1 VAGSFLKKY
10 FRRVTRVFSLGV
22 GRKVTSEIIN
32 TGQITPHRLY
42 ALVRLVPRL
51 KAPRKQT
58 IINML
63 QPSILVENQSSAESV
78 YDAARDYGLIREQPD
93 EAVVLNVEQE
103 HIQSIDSFRRY
114 MQHALLGVKEEH
126 IPNYLFNLYSAWY
139 ATQDEQVLLFSG
151 SDYDVKFNDQLFKD
165 LSTNAFNMT
174 KFNAWRSWAAF
185 LGLGWPMK
193 AGLSETRREILV
205 PDAHIRLR
213 EVLSMLLPEENE
225 EISINVFAE
234 RLAITCPELDGGD
247 LFEYCWQHS
256 RGSEQRGNNL
266 SLMVSTGL
274 RVLHD
279 TGIIQLIQQ
288 RDASSNWYLY
298 PAEGHPVGR
307 QVTHIVRRG
316 A

>member
-1 VAGSFLKKY
+1 M
-10 FRRVTRVFSLGV
+10 
-22 GRKVTSEIIN
+22 TSEIIN

-42 ALVRLVPRL
+42 ALVCLVSRL
-51 KAPRKQT
+51 KTSRQQT
-58 IINML
+58 IIDML
-63 QPSILVENQSSAESV
+63 QPTILVENQSSAESV
-78 YDAARDYGLIREQPD
+78 YDAARDYGLIREQPN
-93 EAVVLNVEQE
+93 ETVTLNVEQE

-139 ATQDEQVLLFSG
+139 ATQDEQVLLFSA
-151 SDYDVKFNDQLFKD
+151 SDYEVKFNDQVFKD
-165 LSTNAFNMT
+165 LSTNAFNST
-174 KFNAWRSWAAF
+174 KFNAWRPWAAF

-193 AGLSETRREILV
+193 VGLSETRREILV
-205 PDAHIRLR
+205 PDAHIRLGG
-213 EVLSMLLPEENE
+213 VLPTLLPEKNE
-225 EISINVFAE
+225 KVSFSVFAE

-247 LFEYCWQHS
+247 LFEYCWDQS
-256 RGSEQRGNNL
+256 RGGEQHGNNL

-274 RVLHD
+274 RLLHD
-279 TGIIQLIQQ
+279 VGIIQLIQQ